1 MQNKKRGLSSD
12 RDVSALYNNPLKRVS
27 LDIPTMVEFPLYPV
41 PLFVPDLCG
50 FRIISWTAI
59 MADLLILSDV
69 VDLSRGISLIFLAA
83 RGTGPAPALLHSVT
97 SITPGWPFAALYQ
110 PDIVVVPV
118 LIVVRVLVED
128 ARCRP
133 ATPGADG
140 VFGDPDLTGGN
151 MAGTVAPFPQVFPVL
166 INGVVEV
173 RHSEP
178 FLNFMIVYF
187 L

>member
-1 MQNKKRGLSSD
+1 
-12 RDVSALYNNPLKRVS
+12 
-27 LDIPTMVEFPLYPV
+27 
-41 PLFVPDLCG
+41 
-50 FRIISWTAI
+50 

-128 ARCRP
+128 ARCR
-133 ATPGADG
+133 AAAPGAKG
-140 VFGDPDLTGGN
+140 VFFNLDLPGGN
-151 MAGTVAPFPQVFPVL
+151 MAGTAAPPSQVFPVL

-178 FLNFMIVYF
+178 LLNFMIVHFFQPLLCDITIF
-187 L
+187 LRDVNANIIALVNLCHLCGSTGAAEGVKYRISFVAP

>member
-1 MQNKKRGLSSD
+1 MG
-12 RDVSALYNNPLKRVS
+12 
-27 LDIPTMVEFPLYPV
+27 
-41 PLFVPDLCG
+41 
-50 FRIISWTAI
+50 
-59 MADLLILSDV
+59 DV
-69 VDLSRGISLIFLAA
+69 VDFGRGILLVILAA
-83 RGTGPAPALLHSVT
+83 RGAGPPPALLHSVT

-151 MAGTVAPFPQVFPVL
+151 MAGTAAPPSQVFPVR
-166 INGVVEV
+166 INDMVKV

-187 L
+187 LQPLLCDITIFLRDVNANIIALVNLCHLCGSTGAAEGVKYRISFVAP

>member
-83 RGTGPAPALLHSVT
+83 RGTGPALGTLGFVARRTESIALIGFHRVEIRLK
-97 SITPGWPFAALYQ
+97 I
-110 PDIVVVPV
+110 PV
-118 LIVVRVLVED
+118 ILVRVPRGSGRSTRTLI
-128 ARCRP
+128 
-133 ATPGADG
+133 
-140 VFGDPDLTGGN
+140 LTSS
-151 MAGTVAPFPQVFPVL
+151 P
-166 INGVVEV
+166 
-173 RHSEP
+173 
-178 FLNFMIVYF
+178 
-187 L
+187 

>member
-1 MQNKKRGLSSD
+1 MI
-12 RDVSALYNNPLKRVS
+12 VS
-27 LDIPTMVEFPLYPV
+27 LDIPPMVEFPLYPV